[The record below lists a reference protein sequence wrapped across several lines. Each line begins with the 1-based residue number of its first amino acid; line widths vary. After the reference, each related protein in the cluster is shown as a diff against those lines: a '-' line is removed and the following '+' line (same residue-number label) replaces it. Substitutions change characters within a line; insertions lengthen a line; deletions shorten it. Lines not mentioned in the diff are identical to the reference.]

1 MVLMLDEATVG
12 LDSSS
17 TLALV
22 QSMSS
27 WAKLLNTTIVM
38 ALQQPEPA
46 VTALFDD
53 VILMAEGY
61 TLWHGPVSKTLAHFE
76 GVTGVKALPG
86 QDLADY
92 LMQVAAAPTQQQQQ
106 QQGLLVKAD
115 GSSSGR
121 GSSGS
126 SVMSA
131 AQLSAAFW
139 ESRQGSSL
147 KVGSEGTRS

>member
-61 TLWHGPVSKTLAHFE
+61 TLWHGPIGKNLAHFE
-76 GVTGVKALPG
+76 GITGVKALPG

-92 LMQVAAAPTQQQQQ
+92 LMQVAATPTQQQQQ
-106 QQGLLVKAD
+106 QEEGLIVTAD
-115 GSSSGR
+115 GSS
-121 GSSGS
+121 GSR
-126 SVMSA
+126 VMSA

-139 ESRQGSSL
+139 ASQQGTCL
-147 KVGSEGTRS
+147 KVGLK

>member
-1 MVLMLDEATVG
+1 
-12 LDSSS
+12 
-17 TLALV
+17 
-22 QSMSS
+22 MSS
-27 WAKLLNTTIVM
+27 RAKLLNTTIVM

-76 GVTGVKALPG
+76 GATGVKALPG

-106 QQGLLVKAD
+106 QQQQLQQQQQQGLLVKAD
-115 GSSSGR
+115 GSSSG